1 MKLTANEM
9 CNLVQVSNNCT
20 ARRFAIVAMD
30 YIERF
35 KLLRVIFEQDNPQ
48 YVEVNI
54 KDIFCHVFTRMCT
67 GSNNERYSYNMYWA
81 DSKKYSDED
90 VVMSEV
96 DFERC
101 IDNIKKNP
109 NIVEGTK
116 KEMLKALYRIIKS
129 RGFDIAK
136 QRTGVY
142 IKGVDTDGASLDWI
156 DYDGTIKITWNM
168 HDE

>member
-1 MKLTANEM
+1 MKITANEIR
-9 CNLVQVSNNCT
+9 NLIQLSNNAT
-20 ARRFAIVAMD
+20 ARRFAIAAMD

-35 KLLRVIFEQDNPQ
+35 KLLPVIYDENNPQ

-54 KDIFCHVFTRMCT
+54 KDIFCHVFTRMCS
-67 GSNNERYSYNMYWA
+67 GSNNEKYSYNIYWA

-90 VVMSEV
+90 VVMSEKE
-96 DFERC
+96 FERF

-142 IKGVDTDGASLDWI
+142 IKGADTDGASLDWI
-156 DYDGTIKITWNM
+156 DYDGTIIITWNKQ
-168 HDE
+168 DE